1 MEQKNEFEVKRTKNI
16 GNITNTLLILAVYG
30 FSDKV
35 LFLSSFLEFR
45 LSLTIFVYSGALT
58 YHWHFENEPNNIAD
72 FLSSTS

>member
-1 MEQKNEFEVKRTKNI
+1 MEFELKKTKNI

-30 FSDKV
+30 FFDKV

-58 YHWHFENEPNNIAD
+58 YHWHFENEPNNIAHL
-72 FLSSTS
+72 LSSTS